1 MITSYGRIGC
11 VLLLA
16 AAAFGSTG
24 CATAPKNAEAE
35 QKLDRDVQRAVQQFE
50 QTDPSLRTMLGS
62 AYGYAM
68 LPDIGK
74 GGLGVGGAFGRGE
87 VFEQGQFV
95 GYCAMKQATIGLQA
109 GGQEYSELLVFE
121 SADALRRF
129 KSGKFSFAANASAVA
144 LKSGA
149 ATAARYTEGVAIF
162 TMPKAGLMAE
172 ASIGGQQFTFEPK

>member
-1 MITSYGRIGC
+1 MRASFGC
-11 VLLLA
+11 VLLLVVV
-16 AAAFGSTG
+16 AFGSAG
-24 CATAPKNAEAE
+24 CATAPKSSEDE
-35 QKLDRDVQRAVQQFE
+35 RKLDREVQRAMQQFE
-50 QTDPSLRTMLGS
+50 ETDPSLRSMLSS

-68 LPDIGK
+68 LPSIGK

-87 VFEQGQFV
+87 VFERGQSV

-109 GGQEYSELLVFE
+109 GGQEYSELIVFE
-121 SADALRRF
+121 SAKPLEHF
-129 KSGKFSFAANASAVA
+129 KSGKLHFSANASAVA

-162 TMPKAGLMAE
+162 TLPKGGLMAE